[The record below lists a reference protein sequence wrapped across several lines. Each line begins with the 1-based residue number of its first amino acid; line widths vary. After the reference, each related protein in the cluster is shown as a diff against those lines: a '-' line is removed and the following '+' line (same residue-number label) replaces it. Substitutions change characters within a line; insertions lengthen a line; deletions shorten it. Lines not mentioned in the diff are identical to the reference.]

1 MTCLKMLQY
10 NVLIYLA
17 LFFFKAIS
25 SSVTR
30 LSKPESDDA
39 DNHRNHLPVPKLEH
53 FVYTGDTQREE
64 QKDDKSIQNNDWKTV
79 VNERL
84 KKKTR
89 RFNSVS
95 ELIIYFFH

>member
-1 MTCLKMLQY
+1 MP
-10 NVLIYLA
+10 LI
-17 LFFFKAIS
+17 FQAIS

-30 LSKPESDDA
+30 LSQPESDDA

-53 FVYTGDTQREE
+53 IVNTSGGTQRQE
-64 QKDDKSIQNNDWKTV
+64 QKDDKLIENNDWKTV

-95 ELIIYFFH
+95 VFLNYLFFH